1 VSRVHEIGGISNYV
15 KEKVGDMEQDMIIIT
30 FNILKRNFT
39 ADLEVPLHISANDLV
54 TALNT
59 AYELGMDTT
68 DIKNCYLKA
77 ERPIVLLKGDR
88 TLAEFGLRNGS
99 VINYTE

>member
-1 VSRVHEIGGISNYV
+1 MDNNTAIVI
-15 KEKVGDMEQDMIIIT
+15 
-30 FNILKRNFT
+30 FNITKRNFT
-39 ADLEVPLHISANDLV
+39 ADLEIPLDISANELV
-54 TALNT
+54 VALNT
-59 AYELGMDTT
+59 AYDLGIDIA

-77 ERPIVLLKGDR
+77 ENPISLLKGNN